1 MQAALNPALAAAL
14 TLDRAA
20 QVGEFAP
27 MTKEGTPTVVGG
39 LMQKV
44 MPPAVP
50 DVVQQAGLGGQIQAM
65 QMQEAQKA
73 VMNQAMQQAKGPA
86 GLEGLNPQ
94 MGGFAEG
101 GIVGYAPG
109 GTAAGMLDP
118 EQYAL
123 EIEMM
128 NAEAEARRAARARR
142 DEAERLA
149 FLETA
154 APEVAARLK
163 AQQAPVAQPAAPEVA
178 VRQERPPAP
187 PPQLPPAAAPSGGGV
202 NLSGIEALMNKQ
214 REIIG
219 SMKGPSTPEDAIAYE
234 QRRRPAFDAYLRSQG
249 IDPDAFTKR
258 AEEDK
263 ALMEQQRGLLRERM
277 EREQGKDTFLSRAG
291 AALRGFQQFQGQ
303 GLGQGMMSAYDNL
316 ARQVASGERT
326 MDQLRDFEIKLNELD
341 INRRRSLEDAKRAT
355 VEGRVKDAEQAL
367 NNANAFSNEIKKLTA
382 ATYTTQVQQTVEM
395 EKASA
400 ARDATRAGREGQE
413 FARLQGIASTYE
425 GRKAETLR
433 KLDDD
438 FNKQNDILLKSAQ
451 AMGRDKMP
459 PAMRQSLE
467 TAEAAHRANR
477 AAVAQQFDERL
488 AMINQ
493 RLYPGVDFSVGRAA
507 PSAAP
512 MYAVNPKTDERI
524 MSTDGGKNWQSAR

>member
-65 QMQEAQKA
+65 QMKEAQNA
-73 VMNQAMQQAKGPA
+73 VMNQAMQQARGPA
-86 GLEGLNPQ
+86 GLEGLNSE
-94 MGGFAEG
+94 MGNFAEG
-101 GIVGYAPG
+101 GIVGYA
-109 GTAAGMLDP
+109 AGDLAED
-118 EQYAL
+118 EYERRLL
-123 EIEMM
+123 E
-128 NAEAEARRAARARR
+128 
-142 DEAERLA
+142 
-149 FLETA
+149 
-154 APEVAARLK
+154 
-163 AQQAPVAQPAAPEVA
+163 AQQSGRFRQSILGRAKPKPDQTISPDERERMLEVIAASTPMMPIPEVA
-178 VRQERPPAP
+178 VREDRPAP

-234 QRRRPAFDAYLRSQG
+234 QRRRPALDAYLRSQG

-263 ALMEQQRGLLRERM
+263 TLMEQQRGLLRERM
-277 EREQGKDTFLSRAG
+277 EREQGRDTFLSRAG

-316 ARQVASGERT
+316 ARQVAAGERT

-413 FARLQGIASTYE
+413 FARLQGIAANYE

-467 TAEAAHRANR
+467 AAEAAHRANR

-512 MYAVNPKTDERI
+512 MYAVNPKTGERI

>member
-20 QVGEFAP
+20 QVGEFTP
-27 MTKEGTPTVVGG
+27 MTKEGIPTVVGG

-73 VMNQAMQQAKGPA
+73 VMNQAMQQARGPA
-86 GLEGLNPQ
+86 GLEGLNPE
-94 MGGFAEG
+94 MGNFAEG
-101 GIVGYAPG
+101 GIVGYAE
-109 GTAAGMLDP
+109 AGVTRESARESVNPLAMLLRRLSEMGLPTRAGRSP
-118 EQYAL
+118 EQDAIAV
-123 EIEMM
+123 ET
-128 NAEAEARRAARARR
+128 ARAMS
-142 DEAERLA
+142 
-149 FLETA
+149 
-154 APEVAARLK
+154 
-163 AQQAPVAQPAAPEVA
+163 APVSEIPIPEVA
-178 VRQERPPAP
+178 VREERPPAP
-187 PPQLPPAAAPSGGGV
+187 PPAAPQMTAAPQAAPVGGGV
-202 NLSGIEALMNKQ
+202 GGIEALMNKQ
-214 REIIG
+214 RDIIG
-219 SMKGPSTPEDAIAYE
+219 SMQGPATLDQSIARMQQDKAARDAL
-234 QRRRPAFDAYLRSQG
+234 LRSEG
-249 IDPDAFTKR
+249 IDPNYLDKR

-263 ALMEQQRGLLRERM
+263 ALMEQQRALLRERM
-277 EREQGKDTFLSRAG
+277 EREQGRDTFLSRAG
-291 AALRGFQQFQGQ
+291 AALRGFRQFQGQ
-303 GLGQGMMSAYDNL
+303 GLGEGMMSAYDNL
-316 ARQVASGERT
+316 ARQVAAGERT

-367 NNANAFSNEIKKLTA
+367 NNATAFSNEIKKLTA
-382 ATYTTQVQQTVEM
+382 ATFTTQVQQTVEM

-413 FARLQGIASTYE
+413 FARLQGIASNYE
-425 GRKAETLR
+425 GRKAESLR
-433 KLDDD
+433 KLDED
-438 FNKQNDILLKSAQ
+438 FAKQNDILLKSAQ

-467 TAEAAHRANR
+467 SAEAAHRANR

-507 PSAAP
+507 PSA
-512 MYAVNPKTDERI
+512 NPSVEA
-524 MSTDGGKNWQSAR
+524 ARKIVAGSK

>member
-20 QVGEFAP
+20 QVGEFTP
-27 MTKEGTPTVVGG
+27 VTKEGTPTVVGG

-73 VMNQAMQQAKGPA
+73 VMNQAMQQARGPA
-86 GLEGLNPQ
+86 GLEGLNPE
-94 MGGFAEG
+94 MGNFAEG
-101 GIVGYAPG
+101 GIVGYA
-109 GTAAGMLDP
+109 AGDMAEDEYERRL
-118 EQYAL
+118 L
-123 EIEMM
+123 EAQQSGRFRQSILG
-128 NAEAEARRAARARR
+128 RAKPKPDQTISP
-142 DEAERLA
+142 DERERL
-149 FLETA
+149 LEVIA
-154 APEVAARLK
+154 ATTPMM
-163 AQQAPVAQPAAPEVA
+163 PIPEVA
-178 VRQERPPAP
+178 VRGDRPAP
-187 PPQLPPAAAPSGGGV
+187 PAAVPQMAAPQAAPVGGEIG
-202 NLSGIEALMNKQ
+202 GIEALMDKQ
-214 REIIG
+214 RKIYE

-234 QRRRPAFDAYLRSQG
+234 QRRRPALDAYLRSQG
-249 IDPDAFTKR
+249 VDPNYFEKR
-258 AEEDK
+258 SEEDK

-277 EREQGKDTFLSRAG
+277 EREKGRDTFLSRAG

-316 ARQVASGERT
+316 ARQVAAGERT

-413 FARLQGIASTYE
+413 FARLQGIAANYE

-467 TAEAAHRANR
+467 SAEAAHRANR

-512 MYAVNPKTDERI
+512 MYAVNPKTGERI

>member
-20 QVGEFAP
+20 QVGEFTP
-27 MTKEGTPTVVGG
+27 VTKEGTPTVVGG

-73 VMNQAMQQAKGPA
+73 VMNKAMQQARGPA
-86 GLEGLNPQ
+86 GLEGLNPE
-94 MGGFAEG
+94 MGNFAEG
-101 GIVGYAPG
+101 GIVGYAE
-109 GTAAGMLDP
+109 AGVTRESARESVNPLAMLLRRLSEMGLPTRAGRSP
-118 EQYAL
+118 EQDAIAV
-123 EIEMM
+123 ET
-128 NAEAEARRAARARR
+128 ARAMS
-142 DEAERLA
+142 
-149 FLETA
+149 
-154 APEVAARLK
+154 
-163 AQQAPVAQPAAPEVA
+163 APVSEIPIPEVA
-178 VRQERPPAP
+178 VREERPPAP
-187 PPQLPPAAAPSGGGV
+187 PPAAPQMTAAPQAAPVGGGV
-202 NLSGIEALMNKQ
+202 GGIEALMNKQ
-214 REIIG
+214 RDIIG
-219 SMKGPSTPEDAIAYE
+219 SMQGPATLDQSIARMQQDKAARDAL
-234 QRRRPAFDAYLRSQG
+234 LRSEG
-249 IDPDAFTKR
+249 IDPNYLDKR

-263 ALMEQQRGLLRERM
+263 ALMEQQRALLRERM
-277 EREQGKDTFLSRAG
+277 EREQGRDTFLSRAG
-291 AALRGFQQFQGQ
+291 AALRGFRQFQGQ
-303 GLGQGMMSAYDNL
+303 GLGEGMMSAYDNL
-316 ARQVASGERT
+316 ARQVAAGERT

-367 NNANAFSNEIKKLTA
+367 NNATAFSNEIKKLTA
-382 ATYTTQVQQTVEM
+382 ATFTTQVQQTVEM

-413 FARLQGIASTYE
+413 FARLQGIASNYE
-425 GRKAETLR
+425 GRKAESLR
-433 KLDDD
+433 KLDED
-438 FNKQNDILLKSAQ
+438 FAKQNDILLKSAQ

-467 TAEAAHRANR
+467 SAEAAHRANR

-493 RLYPGVDFSVGRAA
+493 RLYPGVDFSMGRAA
-507 PSAAP
+507 PSTNPSVEAARKIV
-512 MYAVNPKTDERI
+512 AGSK
-524 MSTDGGKNWQSAR
+524 